1 MVYQKISCGEEMKIL
16 AVCGTDLEF
25 VSKMVQALVEELTYC
40 RYQVAWW
47 RQEVGKDL
55 PNQGV
60 LEHTLLEVHNGYSQ
74 IYLPGQLTLEDS
86 MPYLAHDFVIVEGEQ
101 GSAPQLI
108 CAANESDLKNLWT
121 PLALAGVVTRHEF
134 EENHHGQ
141 PVFAISQIKDL
152 VKFLINAVPE
162 RLPFLVPNPCCG
174 ACGRSDCKSMMADIV
189 AGKAE
194 LKDCAILNAKV
205 EIKIG
210 DQELVLVEFVQDFIK
225 KTVTG
230 MLSALDGYRE
240 NSSIEIKIK

>member
-86 MPYLAHDFVIVEGEQ
+86 MPYLAHD
-101 GSAPQLI
+101 
-108 CAANESDLKNLWT
+108 
-121 PLALAGVVTRHEF
+121 
-134 EENHHGQ
+134 
-141 PVFAISQIKDL
+141 
-152 VKFLINAVPE
+152 
-162 RLPFLVPNPCCG
+162 
-174 ACGRSDCKSMMADIV
+174 
-189 AGKAE
+189 
-194 LKDCAILNAKV
+194 
-205 EIKIG
+205 
-210 DQELVLVEFVQDFIK
+210 
-225 KTVTG
+225 
-230 MLSALDGYRE
+230 LS
-240 NSSIEIKIK
+240 S